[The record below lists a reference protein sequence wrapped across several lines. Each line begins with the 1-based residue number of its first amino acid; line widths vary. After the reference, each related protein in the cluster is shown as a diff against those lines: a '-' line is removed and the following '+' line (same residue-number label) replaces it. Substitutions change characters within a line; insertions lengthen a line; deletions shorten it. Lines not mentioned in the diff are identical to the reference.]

1 MVSERPGRLALRM
14 FDNDSLPASP
24 PSTHGF
30 LASPPLPHSAVRP
43 SVTLTPTARPTSNIA
58 TTLAGLL
65 TQSDCLLRDGRPA
78 SARRQ

>member
-30 LASPPLPHSAVRP
+30 LASPPLPHSVRP
-43 SVTLTPTARPTSNIA
+43 SVRNSYTDRPTDVQYRDNTRGIA
-58 TTLAGLL
+58 N
-65 TQSDCLLRDGRPA
+65 PK
-78 SARRQ
+78 